1 MHACT
6 KDLTKQGRQFL
17 HFEHWE
23 SQCLGMQES
32 AALFYKACFACMH
45 VANLGQTWPVPSRPG
60 QSRPVPAPVLSR
72 PSPVPSAR
80 LSRPMTKNPF
90 PDKKGFS
97 PPVSRPVLVPLV
109 AGISSAGGWK

>member
-80 LSRPMTKNPF
+80 LSRPVLASLP
-90 PDKKGFS
+90 
-97 PPVSRPVLVPLV
+97 SRPRAL
-109 AGISSAGGWK
+109 GGWNKQRWRWK